1 MMRDITAQQYEAA
14 LQRVEEL
21 LPLVSDETPDTDK
34 NLIELLEVSAIVE
47 AYEDIHYHIN
57 IPITN
62 KSTSK

>member
-21 LPLVSDETPDTDK
+21 LPLVSDETPETDK

-47 AYEDIHYHIN
+47 TYENIHY
-57 IPITN
+57 PIG
-62 KSTSK
+62 KEKDKL

>member
-14 LQRVEEL
+14 LQRVEEP

-34 NLIELLEVSAIVE
+34 NLIELLEVSTIVE
-47 AYEDIHYHIN
+47 EYENIHYPIDK
-57 IPITN
+57 PITN